1 MIFLYLRNDYR
12 QHLKQG
18 KMKYVVLVL
27 FQFTSART
35 EFNSLLE
42 KINLER

>member
-1 MIFLYLRNDYR
+1 MIFLYLRNNYC

-18 KMKYVVLVL
+18 KMKYVVLVI

-35 EFNSLLE
+35 EFNSLLV
-42 KINLER
+42 R